1 MAKKIRINL
10 NVWKEIQRN
19 ILIFQYQLK
28 KKFIMVKQLH
38 TNKSL
43 LIALDLCQL
52 HYQNLLIIYLKFL
65 AKNVEIK
72 TTILDMSLKDLK
84 ITNFL
89 IIAKTVEKR
98 VETNK

>member
-1 MAKKIRINL
+1 M
-10 NVWKEIQRN
+10 NVWKKIQRN

-38 TNKSL
+38 TNESL